1 MIFGHRKAVERVC
14 VWRLLSPVTARIF
27 SVCANSKRI
36 DTMEQVERAAA
47 REIADKRGVKS
58 VDDIADLEKRLKLL
72 QSGVMSIKA
81 ELSDEQ

>member
-1 MIFGHRKAVERVC
+1 
-14 VWRLLSPVTARIF
+14 
-27 SVCANSKRI
+27 
-36 DTMEQVERAAA
+36 MEQVERAAA